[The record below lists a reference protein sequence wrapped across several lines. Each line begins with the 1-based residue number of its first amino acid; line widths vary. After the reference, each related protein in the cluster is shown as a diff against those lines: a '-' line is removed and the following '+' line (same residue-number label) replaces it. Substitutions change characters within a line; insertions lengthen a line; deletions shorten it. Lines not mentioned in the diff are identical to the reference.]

1 MKKTKE
7 QKALIRRKSTKLR
20 KILHGGYF
28 VNLSID
34 IPTNNMEG
42 QVRLWRGV
50 LDQHLKD
57 LITHHLIEKN
67 FNNYYDAIRFFH
79 EQESEK
85 GQEFALACVPSEK
98 VTSVFYGI
106 ENVCRQLREKG
117 VKL

>member
-1 MKKTKE
+1 MSDLKTKVR
-7 QKALIRRKSTKLR
+7 QKTTKLR
-20 KILHGGYF
+20 KILHNGYF
-28 VNLSID
+28 VNMPID
-34 IPTNNMEG
+34 IPAATMEG
-42 QVRLWRGV
+42 QIRLWRGV

-79 EQESEK
+79 EQETEK

-98 VTSVFYGI
+98 VTLVFSRI
-106 ENVCRQLREKG
+106 ESLCRSLREKG

>member
-1 MKKTKE
+1 MSNKE
-7 QKALIRRKSTKLR
+7 QKALVRRKSTKLR
-20 KILHGGYF
+20 KILHSGYF
-28 VNLSID
+28 VNL
-34 IPTNNMEG
+34 PVVFANTQVEG

-85 GQEFALACVPSEK
+85 GQEFALACIPSEK
-98 VTSVFYGI
+98 VTQVFNGI